1 MLLSVVANHIAR
13 VVAAHQLADHNLCK
27 EIVHFPNSSKNVSRY
42 ICMYIFN
49 PLYYILTIC
58 LLCHQYTLIHVR
70 KLRHHKDTWVFKL
83 FVSAPWICPHI
94 LYISMITRFHF
105 WIIRTYCTLYV
116 HSNERAS
123 LACRLNKVWKGR

>member
-13 VVAAHQLADHNLCK
+13 NARAAHQLADHNLCK
-27 EIVHFPNSSKNVSRY
+27 EIVHFPNSSKNIFRY
-42 ICMYIFN
+42 ICMYIFI
-49 PLYYILTIC
+49 PSYHTLTIC

-70 KLRHHKDTWVFKL
+70 KLRHHKDTRVFKL
-83 FVSAPWICPHI
+83 FVSATWICPHI

-105 WIIRTYCTLYV
+105 WIICTLYV
-116 HSNERAS
+116 HCNERAS